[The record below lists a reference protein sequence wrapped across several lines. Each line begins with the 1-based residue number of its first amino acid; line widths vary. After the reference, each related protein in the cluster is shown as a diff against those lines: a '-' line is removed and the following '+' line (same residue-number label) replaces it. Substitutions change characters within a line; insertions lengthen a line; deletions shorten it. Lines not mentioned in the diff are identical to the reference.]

1 MIIEIPDEL
10 VDRAL
15 DAVGLSVIGA
25 RSGIVRTIL
34 SPGCVDCKTK
44 SAFVIDGIP
53 YCARHAR
60 EHLELRR
67 DEARGL
73 A

>member
-1 MIIEIPDEL
+1 M
-10 VDRAL
+10 
-15 DAVGLSVIGA
+15 
-25 RSGIVRTIL
+25 
-34 SPGCVDCKTK
+34 DCKTK